1 LPDNLA
7 AQIIDGTAKEAVCP
21 RCDSK
26 VTVPARVK
34 FQLTSYIPAAQC
46 MTCKARY
53 FWDVQKMGWYLHGI
67 ELDAPIPT
75 IERLP

>member
-1 LPDNLA
+1 
-7 AQIIDGTAKEAVCP
+7 
-21 RCDSK
+21 
-26 VTVPARVK
+26 
-34 FQLTSYIPAAQC
+34 

-53 FWDVQKMGWYLHGI
+53 FWDVQKMGWYLNGI